1 MSRWIAM
8 LCKRIIP
15 CLDVKD
21 GRVVKGVN
29 FLNLQ
34 DAGDP
39 VELAKAYYKQCA
51 DELIFLDVSASVEG
65 KETIVEVARKVAKE
79 IFIPFTIG
87 GGIRSIKDIDALL
100 KAGADKVSLSTAA
113 VENPK
118 FIREAAEK
126 FGSQAIVLSLDA
138 KKQGNS
144 WKVFTKSAS
153 ENSGMDAI
161 EWADRAVELGAGEI
175 LLNSIDRDGT
185 KIGFNLDLTNAIT
198 NAVNVPVIASG
209 GAGKKE
215 DFLEVFRNTK
225 VTAALAAS
233 LFHFGEIRI
242 PDLKKYLKEN
252 GVDVRE
258 D

>member
-1 MSRWIAM
+1 M

-21 GRVVKGVN
+21 GRVVKGIK
-29 FLNLQ
+29 FLNPQ

-39 VELAKAYYKQCA
+39 VELAKAYYEQGA

-65 KETIVEVARKVAKE
+65 KKTMVEVAREVAKE

-87 GGIRSIKDIDALL
+87 GGIRSIEDIDSLFR
-100 KAGADKVSLSTAA
+100 AGADKVSLSTAA

-118 FIREAAEK
+118 LIKEAAEK

-138 KKQGNS
+138 KKEASS
-144 WKVFTKSAS
+144 WKVFTRSAS
-153 ENSGMDAI
+153 KNSGMDAV
-161 EWADRAVELGAGEI
+161 EWAKRAVELGAGEI

-185 KIGFNLDLTNAIT
+185 KKGFDMELTNAIAK
-198 NAVNVPVIASG
+198 AVNVPVIASG
-209 GAGKKE
+209 GAGRKE
-215 DFLEVFRNTK
+215 DFLDVFQNTDA
-225 VTAALAAS
+225 TAALAAS
-233 LFHFGEIRI
+233 LFHYGEILI
-242 PDLKKYLKEN
+242 PDLKEYLREK

-258 D
+258 S